1 MKRKI
6 VVAACALAAGLACL
20 GGAGAFF
27 TSRAEVPDNVI
38 RAGAVAVST
47 EPTSAA
53 LSIDALAPGSTCER
67 SISVVNSGTLP
78 STVVV
83 TGAKKA
89 GITDFYNALTC
100 EVAADGVPVYSGPL
114 AEMRTT
120 PFEIAPGARARMT
133 FTIGLPASAGNDLAG
148 DYVKL
153 SVYFDAEQVH

>member
-1 MKRKI
+1 MKRRI
-6 VVAACALAAGLACL
+6 MIAALAAVTGLACL

-27 TSRAEVPDNVI
+27 TGRAEVPDNVI

-53 LSIDALAPGSTCER
+53 LSIDALAPGSSCER
-67 SISVVNSGTLP
+67 AVTVVNSGTLP

-100 EVAADGVPVYSGPL
+100 EAAADGVPVYSGRL
-114 AEMRTT
+114 AELRTV

-133 FTIGLPASAGNDLAG
+133 FKIGLPASAGNDLAG

-153 SVYFDAEQVH
+153 SLYFDAEQVH

>member
-1 MKRKI
+1 MKRRI
-6 VVAACALAAGLACL
+6 VVAACAVALGFACL

-27 TSRAEVPDNVI
+27 TGRAEVPENVI
-38 RAGAVAVST
+38 RAGAVAVSA

-53 LSIDALAPGSTCER
+53 LSIDALAPGGSCER
-67 SISVVNSGTLP
+67 VVTVANTGSLP

-100 EVAADGVPVYSGPL
+100 EVTADGVPVYSGPL
-114 AEMRTT
+114 AELRTV

-133 FTIGLPASAGNDLAG
+133 FAVGLPASAGNDLAG

-153 SVYFDAEQVH
+153 TLYFDAEQVH

>member
-1 MKRKI
+1 MKRTI
-6 VVAACALAAGLACL
+6 VMAACAVLAGLACL

-38 RAGAVAVST
+38 RAGTVAVST

-53 LSIDALAPGSTCER
+53 LTIDALAPGGMCER
-67 SISVVNSGTLP
+67 TVAVANTGTLP

-83 TGAKKA
+83 TCAKKA

-100 EVAADGVPVYSGPL
+100 DVSVDGVPVYTGPL
-114 AEMRTT
+114 AELRTV

-133 FTIGLPASAGNDLAG
+133 FAVGLPATAGNDLAG

-153 SVYFDAEQVH
+153 SLYFDAEQVH